1 MAARADSARAVP
13 AWMWL
18 LWGAVTVTVPVA
30 LWLVMLYAPEERV
43 MGAAQKIFYFH
54 VASAMMMYAAV
65 AVLLG
70 GGIAYLWKR
79 DLRWDNLSRAATE
92 VGVVFCGIVLVSG
105 PIWAKP
111 AWGTWWTW
119 EARLT
124 TTLVLWLL
132 LAGALMVRS
141 YADNRDLGARLSA
154 VVGIVAALDVY
165 IVKKAVEWWRGQH
178 PEVFKEGGLAPK
190 MQVAFGISVLAFFFL
205 FCLLLTLRYRAACL
219 EDRAVAVVER
229 FGREGGGR

>member
-1 MAARADSARAVP
+1 VP
-13 AWMWL
+13 AWLWL
-18 LWGAVTVTVPVA
+18 LWGATTVTMPLA
-30 LWLVMLYAPEERV
+30 LYMVMLYAPEERV

-54 VASAMMMYAAV
+54 VSSAMMMYAAV

-70 GGIAYLWKR
+70 GAIAYLWKR
-79 DLRWDNLSRAATE
+79 DLRWDNLCQAAAET
-92 VGVVFCGIVLVSG
+92 GVVFCGIVLITG

-178 PEVFKEGGLAPK
+178 PEVFKEGGLAPE
-190 MQVAFGISVLAFFFL
+190 MQAAFGISVLAFFLL
-205 FCLLLTLRYRAACL
+205 FTLLLTVRYRAACL
-219 EDRAVAVVER
+219 EDRAVAAVER
-229 FGREGGGR
+229 LSREGGFR

>member
-1 MAARADSARAVP
+1 MKKSFDP
-13 AWMWL
+13 WL
-18 LWGAVTVTVPVA
+18 LA
-30 LWLVMLYAPEERV
+30 LWAITTVAMPFALWMVMLYAPEERV

-54 VASAMMMYAAV
+54 VASAITMYAAV
-65 AVLLG
+65 AVLLAG
-70 GGIAYLWKR
+70 GVAYLWTR
-79 DLRWDNLSRAATE
+79 DLRWDNLSRAANE
-92 VGVVFCGIVLVSG
+92 AGLVFCGIVLISG

-141 YADNRDLGARLSA
+141 YAESRELGARLAA
-154 VVGIVAALDVY
+154 VVGVIAALDVY

-178 PEVFKEGGLAPK
+178 PEVFKEGGLAPE
-190 MQVAFGISVLAFFFL
+190 MRQAFGVSVLTF
-205 FCLLLTLRYRAACL
+205 LLLFGLILALRYRTACL
-219 EDRAVAVVER
+219 EDRTSAVVER
-229 FGREGGGR
+229 LAADGG

>member
-1 MAARADSARAVP
+1 MEKTFDP
-13 AWMWL
+13 WL
-18 LWGAVTVTVPVA
+18 LVLWVVTTLAMPFA
-30 LWLVMLYAPEERV
+30 LWMVLLYAPEERV

-54 VASAMMMYAAV
+54 VASAITMYAAV
-65 AVLLG
+65 AVLLVG
-70 GGIAYLWKR
+70 GVGYLWTR
-79 DLRWDNLSRAATE
+79 DLRWDNLSRAANE
-92 VGVVFCGIVLVSG
+92 AGLVFCGIVLISG

-141 YADNRDLGARLSA
+141 YAESRELGARLAA
-154 VVGIVAALDVY
+154 VVGVIAALDVY

-178 PEVFKEGGLAPK
+178 PEVFKEGGLALE
-190 MQVAFGISVLAFFFL
+190 MRQAFGVSVLTF
-205 FCLLLTLRYRAACL
+205 LLLFGLILALRYRTACL
-219 EDRAVAVVER
+219 EDRTAAAVER
-229 FGREGGGR
+229 LAADGG

>member
-1 MAARADSARAVP
+1 
-13 AWMWL
+13 
-18 LWGAVTVTVPVA
+18 
-30 LWLVMLYAPEERV
+30 MLYAPEERV

-54 VASAMMMYAAV
+54 VASAITMYAAV
-65 AVLLG
+65 AVLLAG
-70 GGIAYLWKR
+70 GVAYLWTR
-79 DLRWDNLSRAATE
+79 DLRWDNLSRAANE
-92 VGVVFCGIVLVSG
+92 AGLVFCGIVLISG

-141 YADNRDLGARLSA
+141 YAESRELGARLAA
-154 VVGIVAALDVY
+154 VVGVIAALDVY

-178 PEVFKEGGLAPK
+178 PEVFKEGGLALE
-190 MQVAFGISVLAFFFL
+190 MRQAFGVSVLTF
-205 FCLLLTLRYRAACL
+205 LLLFGLILALRYRTACL
-219 EDRAVAVVER
+219 EDRTSAAVER
-229 FGREGGGR
+229 LAADGG

>member
-1 MAARADSARAVP
+1 MDPGAGTKKAVAP
-13 AWMWL
+13 WLWL
-18 LWGAVTVTVPVA
+18 LWAATTVTMPVA
-30 LWLVMLYAPEERV
+30 LWMVMVYAPEEQV

-54 VASAMMMYAAV
+54 VSSAMMMYAAV

-70 GGIAYLWKR
+70 GAIAYLWKR

-92 VGVVFCGIVLVSG
+92 TGFLFCGIVLITG

-141 YADNRDLGARLSA
+141 YADNRDLGARMAA

-165 IVKKAVEWWRGQH
+165 IIRKAVEWWRGQH
-178 PEVFKEGGLAPK
+178 PEVFKGGGLAPE
-190 MQVAFGISVLAFFFL
+190 MQKAFGISVLAFFLL
-205 FCLLLTLRYRAACL
+205 FGLLLAIRYRTACL
-219 EDRAVAVVER
+219 EDRTVAVVER
-229 FGREGGGR
+229 LSHDGGLR

>member
-1 MAARADSARAVP
+1 MKKTFDP
-13 AWMWL
+13 WL
-18 LWGAVTVTVPVA
+18 LVLWVVTTLAMPFA
-30 LWLVMLYAPEERV
+30 LWMVLLYAPEERV

-54 VASAMMMYAAV
+54 VASAITMYAAV
-65 AVLLG
+65 AVLLVG
-70 GGIAYLWKR
+70 GVGYLWTR
-79 DLRWDNLSRAATE
+79 DLRWDNLSRAANE
-92 VGVVFCGIVLVSG
+92 AGLVFCGIVLISG

-141 YADNRDLGARLSA
+141 YAESRELGARLAA
-154 VVGIVAALDVY
+154 VVGVIAALDVY

-178 PEVFKEGGLAPK
+178 PEVFKEGGLALE
-190 MQVAFGISVLAFFFL
+190 MRQAFGVSVLTF
-205 FCLLLTLRYRAACL
+205 LLLFGLLLALRYRTACL
-219 EDRAVAVVER
+219 EDRTAAAVER
-229 FGREGGGR
+229 LAADGG

>member
-1 MAARADSARAVP
+1 MKKTFDP
-13 AWMWL
+13 WL
-18 LWGAVTVTVPVA
+18 LVLWVITTLAMPFA
-30 LWLVMLYAPEERV
+30 LWMVLLYAPEERV

-54 VASAMMMYAAV
+54 VASAITMYAAV
-65 AVLLG
+65 AVLLVG
-70 GGIAYLWKR
+70 GVGYLWTR
-79 DLRWDNLSRAATE
+79 DLRWDNLSRAANE
-92 VGVVFCGIVLVSG
+92 AGLVFCGIVLISG

-141 YADNRDLGARLSA
+141 YAESRELGARLAA
-154 VVGIVAALDVY
+154 VVGVIAALDVY

-178 PEVFKEGGLAPK
+178 PEVFKEGGLALE
-190 MQVAFGISVLAFFFL
+190 MRQAFGVSVLTF
-205 FCLLLTLRYRAACL
+205 LLLFGLLLALRYRTACL
-219 EDRAVAVVER
+219 EDRTAAAVER
-229 FGREGGGR
+229 LAADGG